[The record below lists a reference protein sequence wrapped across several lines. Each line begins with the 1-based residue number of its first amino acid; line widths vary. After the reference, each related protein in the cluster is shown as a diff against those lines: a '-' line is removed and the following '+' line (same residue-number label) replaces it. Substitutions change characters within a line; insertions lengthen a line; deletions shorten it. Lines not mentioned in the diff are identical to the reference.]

1 VISDEREHSRKE
13 NAVKVALAS
22 IAIVMLMVATGCQ
35 NGKKSATNPSVMPLN
50 QPPAPVAY
58 APPSPVPAPPAQ
70 PVVYDAPPTP
80 AVTAAP
86 AAPEAAAAPAA
97 GGKKYKVQKG
107 DTLYSLAKSHYGS
120 GKQFTKIVAA
130 NPGLSPE
137 TLKAG
142 QTITIP

>member
-1 VISDEREHSRKE
+1 MKR
-13 NAVKVALAS
+13 ALALT
-22 IAIVMLMVATGCQ
+22 AIVMLVAVGCQ
-35 NGKKSATNPSVMPLN
+35 NGKKSATNPSVMQLN
-50 QPPAPVAY
+50 QPAAPVAY
-58 APPSPVPAPPAQ
+58 APPSPVPAPAAQ
-70 PVVYDAPPTP
+70 PVVYDAPPPAP
-80 AVTAAP
+80 AVAAAP
-86 AAPEAAAAPAA
+86 AAPESAAAA

-130 NPGLSPE
+130 NPGLSAE